1 VGADNPGIRTPHCPR
16 LASRKSD
23 TLMKNPHLEMLL
35 SRITDVPT
43 LPGSVLRVMQM
54 IEDPFCSSS
63 DLAKVIQADPAMA
76 AKVLKLANSSYYGF
90 RQKIGNIPQAV
101 TLLGFA
107 TLKNT
112 LLAAAVFDMFRVAG
126 TGFDLPALWKHSVS
140 TATAAKLV
148 AKRARYPHSE
158 KAFTA
163 ALLHDVGKIVL
174 ARFLPAGL
182 AEIMDAV
189 REEQLAMYDA
199 EKQVLGLAHPALG
212 AWVLGRWGLPAP
224 IVEAVEFHHHPTR
237 AQNSFD
243 LAAIVYLANI
253 LAHRAGIGCGGDSL
267 MREMD
272 PFVLEHFGLTESDL
286 GELQDSL
293 VFKRLEIESY
303 AMAAA

>member
-1 VGADNPGIRTPHCPR
+1 MQNPY
-16 LASRKSD
+16 
-23 TLMKNPHLEMLL
+23 LESLL
-35 SRITDVPT
+35 SRINDIPT
-43 LPGSVLRVMQM
+43 LPASVLRVMQM

-126 TGFDLPALWKHSVS
+126 TGFDLPALWTHSV
-140 TATAAKLV
+140 TAATAAKLL
-148 AKRARYPHSE
+148 AKRARYPQSE

-163 ALLHDVGKIVL
+163 ALMHDVGKIIL
-174 ARFLPAGL
+174 ARFIPQGL
-182 AEIMDAV
+182 SEIVAV
-189 REEQLAMYDA
+189 IQTENMAMYDA
-199 EKQVLGLAHPALG
+199 ENKVLGLSHPALG
-212 AWVLGRWGLPAP
+212 AWVLGRWGLPSP

-237 AQNSFD
+237 AQNGFD
-243 LAAIVYLANI
+243 LAGIVYLANI
-253 LAHRAGIGCGGDSL
+253 LAHRSGIGYGGDG
-267 MREMD
+267 MEREMD
-272 PFVLEHFGLTESDL
+272 PVVLKFYNLNEAAMGDM
-286 GELQDSL
+286 QDSL

-303 AMAAA
+303 AMSAA

>member
-1 VGADNPGIRTPHCPR
+1 MQNPY
-16 LASRKSD
+16 
-23 TLMKNPHLEMLL
+23 LESLL
-35 SRITDVPT
+35 SRINDIPT
-43 LPGSVLRVMQM
+43 LPASVLRVMQM

-126 TGFDLPALWKHSVS
+126 TGFDLPALWTHSV
-140 TATAAKLV
+140 TAATAAKLL

-163 ALLHDVGKIVL
+163 ALMHDVGKIIL
-174 ARFLPAGL
+174 ARFIPQGL
-182 AEIMDAV
+182 SEIVAV
-189 REEQLAMYDA
+189 IQTENMAMYDA
-199 EKQVLGLAHPALG
+199 ENKVLGLSHPALG
-212 AWVLGRWGLPAP
+212 AWVLGRWGLPSP

-237 AQNSFD
+237 AQNGFD
-243 LAAIVYLANI
+243 LAGIVYLANI
-253 LAHRAGIGCGGDSL
+253 LAHRSGIGYGGDG
-267 MREMD
+267 MEREMD
-272 PFVLEHFGLTESDL
+272 PVVLKFYNLNEAAMGDM
-286 GELQDSL
+286 QDSL

-303 AMAAA
+303 AMSAA

>member
-1 VGADNPGIRTPHCPR
+1 MQNPY
-16 LASRKSD
+16 
-23 TLMKNPHLEMLL
+23 LESLL
-35 SRITDVPT
+35 SRINDIPT
-43 LPGSVLRVMQM
+43 LPASVLRVMQM

-126 TGFDLPALWKHSVS
+126 TGFDLPALWTHSV
-140 TATAAKLV
+140 TAATAAKLL

-163 ALLHDVGKIVL
+163 ALMHDVGKIIL
-174 ARFLPAGL
+174 ARFIPKGL
-182 AEIMDAV
+182 EEIVDLIHAEN
-189 REEQLAMYDA
+189 LAMYDA
-199 EKQVLGLAHPALG
+199 ENKILGLSHPALG

-237 AQNSFD
+237 AQNGFD
-243 LAAIVYLANI
+243 LAGIVYLANI
-253 LAHRAGIGCGGDSL
+253 LAHRSGIGYGGDGL
-267 MREMD
+267 EREMD
-272 PFVLEHFGLTESDL
+272 PVVLEFYNLNETAL
-286 GELQDSL
+286 GDLQDSL

-303 AMAAA
+303 AMSAA

>member
-1 VGADNPGIRTPHCPR
+1 
-16 LASRKSD
+16 
-23 TLMKNPHLEMLL
+23 MKNPHLESLL
-35 SRITDVPT
+35 SRIADVPT
-43 LPGSVLRVMQM
+43 LPASVLRVMQM

-90 RQKIGNIPQAV
+90 RQKISNIPQAV

-107 TLKNT
+107 TLKNA
-112 LLAAAVFDMFRVAG
+112 LLAAAVFDMFRIQG
-126 TGFDLPALWKHSVS
+126 TGFDLPALWKHSVT

-148 AKRARYPHSE
+148 AKRVRYPQAE

-163 ALLHDVGKIVL
+163 ALLHDIGKIVL
-174 ARFLPAGL
+174 ARFIPLGL

-189 REEQLAMYDA
+189 REDQLAMYDA
-199 EKQVLGLAHPALG
+199 EKKVLGLSHPALG

-224 IVEAVEFHHHPTR
+224 VVEAVEFHHHPTR
-237 AQNSFD
+237 AQTSFD

-253 LAHRAGIGCGGDSL
+253 LAHRSQIGSGGDTMRRELDPMILEYFSL
-267 MREMD
+267 NETA
-272 PFVLEHFGLTESDL
+272 LA
-286 GELQDSL
+286 ELLDAL

-303 AMAAA
+303 AASAA

>member
-1 VGADNPGIRTPHCPR
+1 
-16 LASRKSD
+16 
-23 TLMKNPHLEMLL
+23 MKNAYLESLL
-35 SRITDVPT
+35 SRIADVPT
-43 LPGSVLRVMQM
+43 LPTSVLRVMQM

-90 RQKIGNIPQAV
+90 RQKIGNVPQAV

-126 TGFDLPALWKHSVS
+126 TGFDLNALWKHSVT
-140 TATAAKLV
+140 TATAAKLI
-148 AKRARYPHSE
+148 AKRVRYPQSE

-163 ALLHDVGKIVL
+163 ALLHDVGKIIL
-174 ARFLPAGL
+174 ARFLPQAL
-182 AEIMDAV
+182 SEIVDTV
-189 REEQLAMYDA
+189 LGEQMAMYDA
-199 EKQVLGLAHPALG
+199 EKKVLGLSHPALG
-212 AWVLGRWGLPAP
+212 AWTLGRWGLPSP

-237 AQNSFD
+237 AQTSFD

-253 LAHRAGIGCGGDSL
+253 LAHRSGIGSGGDTM

-272 PFVLEHFGLTESDL
+272 PMVLEYFSLTESDMRDL
-286 GELQDSL
+286 GESL
-293 VFKRLEIESY
+293 AFKRLEIESY
-303 AMAAA
+303 AASAA

>member
-1 VGADNPGIRTPHCPR
+1 
-16 LASRKSD
+16 
-23 TLMKNPHLEMLL
+23 MKNAYLESLL
-35 SRITDVPT
+35 SRIADVPT
-43 LPGSVLRVMQM
+43 LPTSVLRVMQM

-90 RQKIGNIPQAV
+90 RQKIGNVPQAV

-126 TGFDLPALWKHSVS
+126 TGFDLNALWKHSVT
-140 TATAAKLV
+140 TATAAKLI
-148 AKRARYPHSE
+148 AKRVRYPQSE

-163 ALLHDVGKIVL
+163 ALLHDVGKIIL
-174 ARFLPAGL
+174 ARFLPQAL
-182 AEIMDAV
+182 SEIVDTV
-189 REEQLAMYDA
+189 LGEQMAMYDA
-199 EKQVLGLAHPALG
+199 EKKVLGLSHPALG
-212 AWVLGRWGLPAP
+212 AWTLGRWGLPSP

-237 AQNSFD
+237 AQTSFD

-253 LAHRAGIGCGGDSL
+253 LAHRSGIGSGGDTM

-272 PFVLEHFGLTESDL
+272 PMILEYFSLTESDMRAL
-286 GELQDSL
+286 GEGLL
-293 VFKRLEIESY
+293 FKRLEIESY
-303 AMAAA
+303 AASAA

>member
-1 VGADNPGIRTPHCPR
+1 MQNPYLG
-16 LASRKSD
+16 S
-23 TLMKNPHLEMLL
+23 LL
-35 SRITDVPT
+35 SRINDIPT
-43 LPGSVLRVMQM
+43 LPASVLRVMQM

-126 TGFDLPALWKHSVS
+126 TGFDLPALWTHSV
-140 TATAAKLV
+140 TAATAAKLL
-148 AKRARYPHSE
+148 AKRARYPQSE

-163 ALLHDVGKIVL
+163 ALMHDVGKIIL
-174 ARFLPAGL
+174 ARFIPQGL
-182 AEIMDAV
+182 SEIVAV
-189 REEQLAMYDA
+189 IQTENMAMYDA
-199 EKQVLGLAHPALG
+199 ENKVLGLSHPALG
-212 AWVLGRWGLPAP
+212 AWVLGRWGLPSP

-237 AQNSFD
+237 AQNGFD
-243 LAAIVYLANI
+243 LAGIVYLANI
-253 LAHRAGIGCGGDSL
+253 LAHRSGIGYGGDG
-267 MREMD
+267 MEREMD
-272 PFVLEHFGLTESDL
+272 PVVLKFYNLNEAAMGDM
-286 GELQDSL
+286 QDSL

-303 AMAAA
+303 AMSAA

>member
-1 VGADNPGIRTPHCPR
+1 MQNPY
-16 LASRKSD
+16 
-23 TLMKNPHLEMLL
+23 LESLL
-35 SRITDVPT
+35 SRINDIPT
-43 LPGSVLRVMQM
+43 LPASVLRVMQM

-112 LLAAAVFDMFRVAG
+112 LLAAAVFDMFRVAS
-126 TGFDLPALWKHSVS
+126 TGFDLPALWTHSV
-140 TATAAKLV
+140 TAATAAKLL

-163 ALLHDVGKIVL
+163 ALMHDVGKIIL
-174 ARFLPAGL
+174 ARFIPQGL
-182 AEIMDAV
+182 SEIVAVVQAENM
-189 REEQLAMYDA
+189 AMYDA
-199 EKQVLGLAHPALG
+199 ENKVLGLSHPALG
-212 AWVLGRWGLPAP
+212 AWVLGRWGLPSP

-237 AQNSFD
+237 AQNGFD
-243 LAAIVYLANI
+243 LAGIVYLANI
-253 LAHRAGIGCGGDSL
+253 LAHRSGIGYGGDG
-267 MREMD
+267 MEREMD
-272 PFVLEHFGLTESDL
+272 PVVLKFYNLNETAMGDM
-286 GELQDSL
+286 QDSL

-303 AMAAA
+303 AMSAA

>member
-1 VGADNPGIRTPHCPR
+1 MSTN
-16 LASRKSD
+16 
-23 TLMKNPHLEMLL
+23 MKNPHLETLL
-35 SRITDVPT
+35 SRITEVPT
-43 LPGSVLRVMQM
+43 LPTSVLRVMQM

-112 LLAAAVFDMFRVAG
+112 LLAAAVFDMFRVAS
-126 TGFDLPALWKHSVS
+126 TGLDLNALWKHSVT
-140 TATAAKLV
+140 TATAAKLI
-148 AKRARYPHSE
+148 AKRVRYPQSE

-174 ARFLPAGL
+174 ARFLPVGL

-189 REEQLAMYDA
+189 RLDGLGMYDA
-199 EKQVLGLAHPALG
+199 EKKIIGLSHPALG
-212 AWVLGRWGLPAP
+212 AWTLGRWGLPAP
-224 IVEAVEFHHHPTR
+224 VVEAVEFHHHPTR
-237 AQNSFD
+237 AQSSFD

-253 LAHRAGIGCGGDSL
+253 LAHRSGIGSGGDDL
-267 MREMD
+267 MRELD
-272 PFVLEHFGLTESDL
+272 PMVSEYFSLNEPALLD
-286 GELQDSL
+286 LQDAL

-303 AMAAA
+303 AVAAG